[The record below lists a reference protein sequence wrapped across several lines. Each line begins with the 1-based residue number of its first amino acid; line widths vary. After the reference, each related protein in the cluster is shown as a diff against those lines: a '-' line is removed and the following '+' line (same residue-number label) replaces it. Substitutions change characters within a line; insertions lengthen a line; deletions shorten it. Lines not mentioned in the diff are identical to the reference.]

1 MLKTAPHEG
10 YWFDGVDQED
20 WFDGD
25 HQEIGP
31 NPFDKPEDLVPSEP
45 GPLETKWSAGEA
57 ITKEFC
63 ARHEGQ
69 LGRAALRTLRDYLR
83 SEVAWA
89 TDKHDEEIGPF
100 EAFARVRAL
109 AGMAKFFQE
118 FKLEALR
125 IERGDQ
131 DERDDAI
138 RNGQNGIARFLQRHA
153 ARIRRLQ
160 RRYPR
165 RWHVPEH
172 SDEDVRGEIVVET
185 LACFRRDRG
194 FDRYQR
200 LGRAATFQLA
210 SSVVKRMQRKRLI
223 SIAVTPDLAGLPS
236 FGPTPEEI
244 LLLAERERRLAG
256 MPREVE
262 RSLSRIQAGWFA
274 GFSREIDLNGKL
286 RLVRVA
292 EHMSRSKAAATEAR
306 RAIRDVIKAVGYGDI
321 FE

>member
-1 MLKTAPHEG
+1 MLKTVAEQ
-10 YWFDGVDQED
+10 WFDGLDGED

-25 HQEIGP
+25 DQKVGP
-31 NPFDKPEDLVPSEP
+31 TPFDEPEDLESHAP
-45 GPLETKWSAGEA
+45 GPLAAKWSAGEA

-69 LGRAALRTLRDYLR
+69 LGRAALKTLRDYLR

-89 TDKHDEEIGPF
+89 TDKHDEEVGSF
-100 EAFARVRAL
+100 EAFARMRAVV
-109 AGMAKFFQE
+109 GVAKFFRE
-118 FKLEALR
+118 FKPEALR

-131 DERDDAI
+131 DERDDVPHSDQHAL
-138 RNGQNGIARFLQRHA
+138 ARFLQRHK

-172 SDEDVRGEIVVET
+172 SDEDVRGEIVLET

-194 FDRYQR
+194 FDHYQR
-200 LGRAATFQLA
+200 PGRAATFQLA

-236 FGPTPEEI
+236 FSPTPEET
-244 LLLAERERRLAG
+244 LLLAERDRRVAG

-262 RSLSRIQAGWFA
+262 GSLSRIQAGWFA

-292 EHMSRSKAAATEAR
+292 EHLSRSKAAATEAR
-306 RAIRDVIKAVGYGDI
+306 RSIREILKELGYGDI
-321 FE
+321 LE